1 MAENPQLLSP
11 QLTLVY
17 LESARGNIE
26 VAFERCVDVLRR
38 DPEHSLALNNA
49 VILAYK
55 LKQYDMAIAFAN
67 SMRELNPSDVR
78 PYRYLTA
85 IYAEQENTEAVI
97 DIASQGLQIEPTD
110 PNLNYLKGLAHV
122 FLTQDD
128 EGRAHLLQAK
138 ENKSRASDISL
149 WLGIAS
155 ERQGDIDE
163 ALRHYE
169 QAAKD
174 MPLDPRAN
182 AKAGMML
189 AEKGRCIEARPLL
202 INVAGRLRR
211 PDPSIQ
217 RAIQQCSE

>member
-1 MAENPQLLSP
+1 MN
-11 QLTLVY
+11 
-17 LESARGNIE
+17 
-26 VAFERCVDVLRR
+26 
-38 DPEHSLALNNA
+38 
-49 VILAYK
+49 
-55 LKQYDMAIAFAN
+55 
-67 SMRELNPSDVR
+67 
-78 PYRYLTA
+78 
-85 IYAEQENTEAVI
+85 
-97 DIASQGLQIEPTD
+97 

-122 FLTQDD
+122 FLTQD
-128 EGRAHLLQAK
+128 EQGTVHLLLAK

-149 WLGIAS
+149 WLGIAT
-155 ERQGDIDE
+155 ERQGNIDD

-189 AEKGRCIEARPLL
+189 AEQGRCTEARPLL
-202 INVAGRLRR
+202 INVAGRLRG